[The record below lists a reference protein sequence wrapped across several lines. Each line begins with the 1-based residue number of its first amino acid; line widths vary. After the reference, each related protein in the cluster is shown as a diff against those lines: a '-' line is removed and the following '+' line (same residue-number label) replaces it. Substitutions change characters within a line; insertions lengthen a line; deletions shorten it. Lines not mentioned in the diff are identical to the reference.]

1 MYPQQG
7 KIILH
12 AKLCVSTSEKY
23 ACTIIRRNKII
34 QFHQME
40 KNSFY
45 RKTAKKNLQ
54 TKKRIYTSRN
64 YDSATEIKSFL
75 SNTMWFH

>member
-12 AKLCVSTSEKY
+12 AILCVSTSEKY
-23 ACTIIRRNKII
+23 ACTIIRRDKII
-34 QFHQME
+34 KFPQME

-45 RKTAKKNLQ
+45 RKTGKKNLQ
-54 TKKRIYTSRN
+54 TKKRISTSRN

-75 SNTMWFH
+75 SKTMWFH